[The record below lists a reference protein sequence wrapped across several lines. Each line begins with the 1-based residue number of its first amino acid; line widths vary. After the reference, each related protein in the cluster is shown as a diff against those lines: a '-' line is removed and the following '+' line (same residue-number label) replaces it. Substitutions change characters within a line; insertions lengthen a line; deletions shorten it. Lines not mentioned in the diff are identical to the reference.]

1 MKVIEFIKRNISVFN
16 VISLLLLFFI
26 LKEFLFYNSF
36 EDPYGLKILF
46 IIFVLFLI
54 FIVLIIDI
62 FFKKYIKSR
71 LKLNILELVITFIF
85 FQYFLKFLFN
95 GLFYFFN

>member
-1 MKVIEFIKRNISVFN
+1 MKVIEFIKKNISVFN

-36 EDPYGLKILF
+36 EDPYRLKKLFSLLVLF
-46 IIFVLFLI
+46 IIF
-54 FIVLIIDI
+54 IVSIIDI

-71 LKLNILELVITFIF
+71 FFLNILELVITFI
-85 FQYFLKFLFN
+85 LFSIIYYII
-95 GLFYFFN
+95 FIS